1 MSSFGCVPLILVGK
15 GYHMGDLYF
24 KVASNYQEV
33 TRLRTEV
40 AGLENALR
48 KFGPVTDSNAHK
60 FEALQF
66 QLTKTRTKLRTLTSE
81 AAQAGAD
88 LEGGIRRGVDGA
100 INALEGLQSKLRDP
114 IGGTLAIAGIG
125 ALGGFLNQIK
135 NVRSEFQQME
145 TSINVLLQSER
156 RGTALM
162 QQLNEFAKI
171 SPLDFKGTVG
181 AAQQMIGFG
190 ISDKDVTK
198 YIKAISDI
206 SMGDAGRFQSLTLA
220 FSQMSAAGKLMGQ
233 DLMQMVNAG
242 FQPLQ
247 IMAEKT
253 GKSIGQLKEEMSSGK
268 ITAKMVQDAFVDAAS
283 EGGRYYQM
291 SEKASATIN
300 GQMSML
306 EDSFDLLFN
315 DLGSKSEGAIIT
327 VIKGA
332 NAIVEN
338 YEKLLPVIGSAIA
351 AFGVYKASA
360 MAAAFADRK
369 GAEQR
374 SEAIKE
380 GFEEE
385 LKKMEE
391 IKVKRA
397 ELAMMENSAD
407 NTTPATPDDAI
418 KKGSRYNSDISEGL
432 VKRIM
437 PDLGNS
443 DSIRAD
449 IEDQKRKTVSI
460 PKDIADLGN
469 ALNANDAKLDQLD
482 ERITKAQ
489 KRRDELEKR
498 FQDSSNILSQNTDQH
513 GVAPQS
519 MRDRVDK
526 DKDRL
531 DEAEKRLAEL
541 KKARR
546 ETASKGADL
555 ADAKNRLEL
564 EKATLRSA
572 EAIAKEEEA
581 MRSLQDAE
589 KGLLASEG
597 SLTQKKAR
605 LSLFEETYE
614 GMSPDEME
622 SDFGV
627 ALREQIEG
635 LKADLQGVA
644 NLDSD
649 LADALSVGD
658 ISEELAHKIQEQ
670 RNELDDLIDAKTK
683 DVKASEDAA
692 SAAESLLETREQEV
706 ESIRERIEALREAGE
721 EDEADAEASNLAI
734 AQTEAENAA
743 TEANTLRTEANT
755 RATQLSE
762 LQNQRAALAEARN
775 TAALNA
781 NTVSQNTNAAANRR
795 RAIASALFVTKQ
807 RIGTVVTHLATAANR
822 AFKSSLDAINVAW
835 AANPLGLIATVL
847 MTLWSVYEGF
857 KAATADDDAA
867 EMKKF
872 SDETN
877 KTKSEIELLYATID
891 VADRKSKVYKDSIDE
906 LKKACQDYG
915 IEIKDEA
922 DMHDVLMSKKEK
934 LIALIKE
941 EGKQRM
947 IASSIEKLQSQNDK
961 AREKMSDYFAEQ
973 IDSPNAKAYADMIV
987 ADLDMDALGELVTK
1001 RNQAYREGN
1010 KQMLA
1015 DCNDAINAM
1024 IDKAS
1029 EGAREMSKQLNGA
1042 TINVSQGYR
1051 KWYALVTSPE
1061 GFAAGMSGVRDFSQ
1075 VAQLISNNDKMLGQ
1089 YNERLRETNRNM
1101 EDAKE
1106 TAKVLYS
1113 DMDAKKLAE
1122 GMKDAAQN
1130 AKKLSS
1136 EKFDVKVSGTKELD
1150 EVAKKFDEL
1159 EKKRT
1164 KQSGNQEPVKI
1175 SVDATEVDALNS
1187 KYEGVCGQQKKVD
1200 ETVVAPKADTTEV
1213 QGVKD
1218 SATEAGDKLQEAS
1231 DKKVSPT
1238 SDTTSIDAATDAAQQ
1253 TKDKLDVV
1261 DRTVATPTINTSSIA
1276 NALSQLQMIQ
1286 VTLNSINGTSKGYM
1300 SSADYNRL
1308 RQLQSEMRE
1317 TTDKNGRKIHV
1328 GTKEQV
1334 AEYNKLTRRA
1344 ADSGTF
1350 NFGNGEV
1357 ALENDA
1363 DRAFM
1368 YSIRNNPQYLY
1379 ANGTINKNALPADV
1393 RTVYDQTAGKY
1404 WNKRQKQNIKE
1415 NEKAFDDMESEYRK
1429 RGKDA
1434 KTENELNS
1442 LSSEI
1447 GTILKD
1453 IDKTSSKYKRLKKLK
1468 DEIDKKNGKGG
1479 KSGKTGR
1486 SKEEKAEDE
1495 WRNREAERKARESA
1509 SEAMRKRDAQLK
1521 KEEVDAM
1528 TEGNK
1533 KRIAQIR
1540 LDAENERI
1548 ALEDEAKKT
1557 ARQMQK
1563 QDRSLWVQAGGKTK
1577 KDKRYNYQW
1586 DATNKDGK
1594 DPQTYTEYLATVKP
1608 GEEAKSEED
1617 YYASLGHEA
1626 KSLAWY
1632 EKVARERAGIS
1643 ERIIY
1648 AQSKERKEL
1657 KEVYD
1662 KQKEDLIDYLRNHG
1676 TAQEKRLATVEY
1688 YNRRIKEAAEQG
1700 DMAGQMSAMN
1710 EKYETLMRMDSEKIF
1725 RDINWD
1731 TVFADFTYCTDEAL
1745 ANLKKQLEEIL
1756 GDAKLNLTIEDKE
1769 RLTNKINEITR
1780 ESSRRNNAFSSSINN
1795 WFDPRRQERQE
1806 RQERWQEA
1814 KDKRDRAR
1822 DELKQKQTEQTYDQL
1837 RLRSYVKYSLG
1848 KDLDVEIKPENADK
1862 FMSAFQEKG
1871 LDTSKLGDMFG
1882 KLGQSQAG
1890 VEQAAQAFQGAEG
1903 AFASMGGEAGAAA
1916 GGGGGMS
1923 GVAVADAI
1931 IHGVNDNIQSM
1942 GQMMDELNIR
1952 NTKFGEGME
1961 SFMESSQYATAAFD
1975 SLKNG
1980 DFVGVVANALGA
1992 LRTLGDAL
2000 GKWGIG
2006 FMGSSDVDL
2015 AKDIERLTA
2024 VNQELVWAV
2033 GELSEDLREAKTT
2046 EYSALFTETMEA
2058 LEQQEKNTKEMMQRS
2073 GAAYSNGFLG
2083 IGGKHS
2089 SNKAIDDAMKGSD
2102 WDEISEVVGH
2112 SVRSARDFWNLTSE
2126 EMAEVREHLFG
2137 TYQMIKDKA
2146 DDGYADAAQF
2156 MDEYTELYKRLEE
2169 LEMQRLENL
2178 THLSFDSLVDNFSSA
2193 LMDMNGDMSR
2203 FTESFQ
2209 DMMKRMVIE
2218 SLVKD
2223 KYEERIKG
2231 FHNKWADFA
2240 DNEDRG
2246 ENGEAI
2252 TTREQKELQDEWNS
2266 IVKDATDD
2274 VKSIN
2279 DTLGFDSLYS
2289 QSASAKTYQGMT
2301 QDQAGEISGRLTA
2314 IASTTEMIRQN
2325 SAFELNAFSA
2335 IDSRMYAAL
2344 RGQDDILAQVIGVA
2358 DLVAEMSLDV
2368 AQIRD
2373 NTLAIVRPIRNMS
2386 ADVSEIKDKIR
2397 NI

>member
-443 DSIRAD
+443 DSMRAD

-460 PKDIADLGN
+460 PKDVADLEN
-469 ALNANDAKLDQLD
+469 ALDQNDAKLDQLD

-692 SAAESLLETREQEV
+692 SAAESLLTTREQEV
-706 ESIRERIEALREAGE
+706 ESIRERIEALHEAGE

-795 RAIASALFVTKQ
+795 GAIASALFATKQ
-807 RIGTVVTHLATAANR
+807 RIGTVVTHLATAANN
-822 AFKSSLDAINVAW
+822 ALKNSLDAIKVAW
-835 AANPLGLIATVL
+835 ATNPLGLIATGL
-847 MTLWSVYEGF
+847 MTLWSIYQGF

-872 SDETN
+872 ADETAR
-877 KTKSEIELLYATID
+877 TKSEIELLYATID

-922 DMHDVLMSKKEK
+922 DMHDVLVSKKEK

-947 IASSIEKLQSQNDK
+947 IAASIEKLQSQNDK

-987 ADLDMDALGELVTK
+987 ADLDMDALGELISKYYQTFEDG
-1001 RNQAYREGN
+1001 NAYTRQEYVKN
-1010 KQMLA
+1010 I
-1015 DCNDAINAM
+1015 DAM

-1029 EGAREMSKQLNGA
+1029 EGAREMARNLDGA
-1042 TINVSQGYR
+1042 AIDVSQFHQH
-1051 KWYALVTSPE
+1051 WYNILGIGT
-1061 GFAAGMSGVRDFSQ
+1061 DFISDFHEP
-1075 VAQLISNNDKMLGQ
+1075 AKLISNNEKMLSQ
-1089 YNERLRETNRNM
+1089 YNEKLRETNRNM

-1122 GMKDAAQN
+1122 GMKDAAQA

-1187 KYEGVCGQQKKVD
+1187 KYEGVSGQQKKVD

-1213 QGVKD
+1213 KGVKD

-1261 DRTVATPTINTSSIA
+1261 DQTVATPTINTSSIA

-1286 VTLNSINGTSKGYM
+1286 LTLNSINGTSKGYL

-1308 RQLQSEMRE
+1308 RQIESEM
-1317 TTDKNGRKIHV
+1317 TIKTDKNGRKWHH

-1334 AEYNKLTRRA
+1334 AEYEKLTRRA

-1453 IDKTSSKYKRLKKLK
+1453 IDKTSSEYKRLKKLK

-1479 KSGKTGR
+1479 KSSKTGR

-1495 WRNREAERKARESA
+1495 WRNREAERKAYESV

-1528 TEGNK
+1528 AEGNK

-1557 ARQMQK
+1557 ARQMRE

-1586 DATNKDGK
+1586 DATNKDGI

-1643 ERIIY
+1643 ERIVY

-1756 GDAKLNLTIEDKE
+1756 GDAKLNLTIENKE
-1769 RLTNKINEITR
+1769 RLANKINEITR

-1822 DELKQKQTEQTYDQL
+1822 DDLKQKQTEQTADQL
-1837 RLRSYVKYSLG
+1837 RLRSYVKDSLG
-1848 KDLDVEIKPENADK
+1848 KDLNVEIKPENADK

-1923 GVAVADAI
+1923 GAAVADAI

-1942 GQMMDELNIR
+1942 GQLMDELNIR

-2033 GELSEDLREAKTT
+2033 GELSDDLREAKLS
-2046 EYSALFTETMEA
+2046 EYSELYDETAEDIKKSMDNS
-2058 LEQQEKNTKEMMQRS
+2058 QEMMQRS

-2102 WDEISEVVGH
+2102 WDKVSEIVGH
-2112 SVRSARDFWNLTSE
+2112 SVRSAREFFNLTSE
-2126 EMAEVREHLFG
+2126 EMADVRKRAPEI
-2137 TYQMIKDKA
+2137 YQMIKDKA

-2169 LEMQRLENL
+2169 LEMQRLEDL
-2178 THLSFDSLVDNFSSA
+2178 TKISFDSLVDNFSSA
-2193 LMDMNGDMSR
+2193 LMDMDGDMSR

-2218 SLVKD
+2218 SLVKE

-2231 FHNKWADFA
+2231 FQNKWADFSE
-2240 DNEDRG
+2240 NSEKG

-2252 TTREQKELQDEWNS
+2252 TDREQKELQDEWDS

-2325 SAFELNAFSA
+2325 SVFELNAFSEM
-2335 IDSRMYAAL
+2335 DSRMYAAL
-2344 RGQDDILAQVIGVA
+2344 RGQDDVLVQVIGVA

-2373 NTLAIVRPIRNMS
+2373 NTLAIVRPIKTMS
-2386 ADVSEIKDKIR
+2386 TDVSEIKDKIR